1 MARDQFERAFGQF
14 ATWRNFVPWRCT
26 GRMRQGNYLKAV
38 PGACDPEFSAN
49 HFLQFFAVD
58 ELHDSQPADGNDE
71 TWLQDLNL
79 ITHPRRTVANLIR
92 CRHAISAAGIF
103 SGKTPADCREI
114 NLRSN
119 GRLIHPAKFFE
130 PAEERFASSMCKRS
144 LQNRLPRAGRLTND
158 HYVAHDCAPGYRRRF
173 HAWAATAEKQRRHM
187 LVESSLESFC
197 SHGPVGRSHGAGQGA
212 RSDGPQARGLQRF
225 RYQGD

>member
-1 MARDQFERAFGQF
+1 
-14 ATWRNFVPWRCT
+14 VPGRRT
-26 GRMRQGNYLKAV
+26 GRMRQGNYLKAM

-92 CRHAISAAGIF
+92 RRHAISTAGIF
-103 SGKTPADCREI
+103 PRKTPTDCCEI
-114 NLRSN
+114 NFRSN
-119 GRLIHPAKFFE
+119 SGLIHPAEFFE
-130 PAEERFASSMCKRS
+130 PSEERFASSMCKRP
-144 LQNRLPRAGRLTND
+144 LQNRFPRTGRLAND
-158 HYVAHDCAPGYRRRF
+158 HDVAHNCAAGYRRRL
-173 HAWAATAEKQRRHM
+173 HARAAPAEKQRCHM

-197 SHGPVGRSHGAGQGA
+197 SHGPVGRSHTAGQHA
-212 RSDGPQARGLQRF
+212 RSDGPQARGYSASDIRVIETWLTPE
-225 RYQGD
+225 D

>member
-1 MARDQFERAFGQF
+1 
-14 ATWRNFVPWRCT
+14 VPWRCT

-79 ITHPRRTVANLIR
+79 IVHPRRTVANLIR
-92 CRHAISAAGIF
+92 RRHAISTAGIF
-103 SGKTPADCREI
+103 PRKTPTDCCEI
-114 NLRSN
+114 NFRSN
-119 GRLIHPAKFFE
+119 SGLIHPAEFFE
-130 PAEERFASSMCKRS
+130 PAEKSFTCGMREWP
-144 LQNRLPRAGRLTND
+144 LQSWLSGTGRLAND
-158 HYVAHDCAPGYRRRF
+158 HDVAHNCAAGYRRRF

-197 SHGPVGRSHGAGQGA
+197 SHGPVGRSHTAGQRA
-212 RSDGPQARGLQRF
+212 RSDGPQARGYSVNRKAGRNLDCLKQSSF
-225 RYQGD
+225 WD